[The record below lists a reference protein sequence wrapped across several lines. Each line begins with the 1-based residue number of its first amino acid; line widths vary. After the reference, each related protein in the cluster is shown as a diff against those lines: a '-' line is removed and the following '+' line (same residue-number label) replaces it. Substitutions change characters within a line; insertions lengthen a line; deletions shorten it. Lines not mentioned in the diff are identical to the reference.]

1 MLHFDFTFNPKF
13 LRQVTLDQS
22 PDSSI
27 NTGRLN
33 LSRWGGHRLGL
44 SLSWLSNAI
53 RFKLLTNPNRK
64 CSPRQCLGGSSQLRT
79 TCQPPRSSSGA
90 TLERSKHPL
99 ENLIQILQ
107 VWRSPPQPRRLEV
120 RLFSLSFQSCYLSRD
135 YRSESFVWIIISGAI
150 W

>member
-33 LSRWGGHRLGL
+33 FSRWGGHRLGL

-53 RFKLLTNPNRK
+53 RFKLLFTPSMSWRII
-64 CSPRQCLGGSSQLRT
+64 T
-79 TCQPPRSSSGA
+79 TSNNLSA
-90 TLERSKHPL
+90 SKVF
-99 ENLIQILQ
+99 E
-107 VWRSPPQPRRLEV
+107 W
-120 RLFSLSFQSCYLSRD
+120 CY
-135 YRSESFVWIIISGAI
+135 A
-150 W
+150 